1 MCVDRADGHH
11 GSRLFFSSRG
21 LTYQFLVVFNHRVGG
36 IPGEI
41 LWICS
46 SLEAARNRNKM
57 GGSRLFGKPDPSAF
71 RMPSFRPVDK
81 DCTSYWLP
89 PDLRRTS
96 ISSPKL
102 PPNPHGAPTWVCAH
116 IVIHRKIC
124 CRHMYGVQYD
134 GLRVQDHRSAGAALQ
149 VLEALCHSPRETK
162 SV

>member
-1 MCVDRADGHH
+1 MCVGRAGDHH
-11 GSRLFFSSRG
+11 SSRLFFSSRG

-57 GGSRLFGKPDPSAF
+57 CGSRLFGKPDPSAF

-102 PPNPHGAPTWVCAH
+102 SPNPHGAPTWARVH
-116 IVIHRKIC
+116 IVIPQEDMLPTH
-124 CRHMYGVQYD
+124 VEYD
-134 GLRVQDHRSAGAALQ
+134 VLRVQDPPFRRYCAARSRCSGDFTLRF
-149 VLEALCHSPRETK
+149 EK
-162 SV
+162 DN